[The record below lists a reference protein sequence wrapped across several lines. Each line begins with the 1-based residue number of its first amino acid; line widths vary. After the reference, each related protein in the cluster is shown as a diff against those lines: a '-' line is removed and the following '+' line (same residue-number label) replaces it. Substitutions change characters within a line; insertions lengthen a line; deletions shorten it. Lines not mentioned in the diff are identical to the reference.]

1 LSGLAGGDGEEICWS
16 DRRLQLSLLL
26 SPAAA
31 GAAVEMGEVAGSV
44 EAEEL
49 RLLWCLLELDRP
61 REGKVPAA
69 VLAGEKGGLCA
80 GG

>member
-1 LSGLAGGDGEEICWS
+1 
-16 DRRLQLSLLL
+16 
-26 SPAAA
+26 
-31 GAAVEMGEVAGSV
+31 MGEVAGSV

-61 REGKVPAA
+61 REGKVPTA
-69 VLAGEKGGLCA
+69 VLAGEKGGLYA

>member
-1 LSGLAGGDGEEICWS
+1 
-16 DRRLQLSLLL
+16 
-26 SPAAA
+26 
-31 GAAVEMGEVAGSV
+31 MGEVAGSV
-44 EAEEL
+44 EAEVL

>member
-1 LSGLAGGDGEEICWS
+1 
-16 DRRLQLSLLL
+16 
-26 SPAAA
+26 
-31 GAAVEMGEVAGSV
+31 MGEVAGSV

-49 RLLWCLLELDRP
+49 RLLWCLLELELDRP

-69 VLAGEKGGLCA
+69 VLAGEKRGLCA